1 MEKAIWKFSVSGRGE
16 SKYKDPKVETS
27 LVCLRDSKATKLAR
41 INQIVS
47 DDTSG
52 TVVLLSCIAN

>member
-1 MEKAIWKFSVSGRGE
+1 MKIQRNSVSGRGE

-47 DDTSG
+47 EDTSG